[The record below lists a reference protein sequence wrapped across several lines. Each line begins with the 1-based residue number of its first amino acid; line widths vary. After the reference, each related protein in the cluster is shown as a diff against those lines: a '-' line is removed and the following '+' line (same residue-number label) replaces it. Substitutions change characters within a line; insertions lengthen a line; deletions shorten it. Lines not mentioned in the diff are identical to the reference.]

1 MKKITI
7 ALILFIFLIPKIQY
21 AQKGAGA
28 AAAAAGVLAVGGAIA
43 AIEQLKENLEQ
54 VAVQQ
59 VLSEYP
65 YLENFELKTSSL
77 DGTKA
82 KDLSAVSVLTF
93 QITNRENQDKFV
105 LFAFTSNGWA
115 NEYGVDFSKLLWKNF
130 DKKEWNELM
139 KAYVMTASGKS
150 ISDQEISE
158 SKIVNKGV
166 KNGSKFVVEFDKIGG
181 DVYLT
186 KDYSDEFKIVFN
198 EKSLGLFLK
207 STSDLIQIRRK
218 AIIKAHEHLNE
229 I

>member
-7 ALILFIFLIPKIQY
+7 ALILFIFLVPKIQY
-21 AQKGAGA
+21 AQKGAG

>member
-130 DKKEWNELM
+130 DKKEWNALM

-166 KNGSKFVVEFDKIGG
+166 KNRSKFVVEFDKIGG

-218 AIIKAHEHLNE
+218 SIIKAHEHLNE

>member
-28 AAAAAGVLAVGGAIA
+28 AAAAAGVLALGGAIA

-130 DKKEWNELM
+130 DKKEWNALM

>member
-7 ALILFIFLIPKIQY
+7 ALILFIFLVPKIQY

>member
-1 MKKITI
+1 M
-7 ALILFIFLIPKIQY
+7 
-21 AQKGAGA
+21 
-28 AAAAAGVLAVGGAIA
+28 
-43 AIEQLKENLEQ
+43 
-54 VAVQQ
+54 
-59 VLSEYP
+59 
-65 YLENFELKTSSL
+65 
-77 DGTKA
+77 DGQMNMG
-82 KDLSAVSVLTF
+82 LTF
-93 QITNRENQDKFV
+93 QNF
-105 LFAFTSNGWA
+105 
-115 NEYGVDFSKLLWKNF
+115 YGKILI
-130 DKKEWNELM
+130 KEWNELM
-139 KAYVMTASGKS
+139 KTYVMTASGKS